1 MMKLTTYD
9 GGRTDQRTGRD
20 VVEEVYDLLRHR
32 LPDLSPD
39 DPARPALAAT
49 LTDLAPMLGRPTAEI
64 VREGA

>member
-1 MMKLTTYD
+1 MPLRSYD
-9 GGRTDQRTGRD
+9 GGGEG
-20 VVEEVYDLLRHR
+20 VLSGNEVLNEVYDLLRRR

-64 VREGA
+64 VRGGA